1 MELLSFVV
9 GLLCEAV
16 ELRHMMPC
24 LPTLGQGLKC
34 GVQGIEE
41 DACDS
46 VRLVGVLALCVP

>member
-1 MELLSFVV
+1 VELLSFVV